1 MTLAVIDPANGY
13 RRYQISQLGR
23 VRAIAE
29 LRHLGFGLGEIRQ
42 LLDPQIAQAGLE
54 EILAQQVSE
63 LQEQIVEAS
72 TRLTKIQ
79 HRLDVIN
86 RLV

>member
-1 MTLAVIDPANGY
+1 MLSIGEMAHRSGVSRRMLRHWEQEGLLTPAVIDPANGY

-54 EILAQQVSE
+54 EILAQQG
-63 LQEQIVEAS
+63 Q
-72 TRLTKIQ
+72 
-79 HRLDVIN
+79 
-86 RLV
+86 